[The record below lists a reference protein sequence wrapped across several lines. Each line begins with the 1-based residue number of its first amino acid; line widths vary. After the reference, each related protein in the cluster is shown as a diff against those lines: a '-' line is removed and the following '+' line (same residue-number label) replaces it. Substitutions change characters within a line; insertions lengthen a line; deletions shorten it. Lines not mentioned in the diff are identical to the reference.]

1 MPESRFVVVRL
12 GSLGDIV
19 HTFPA
24 VAALRESYPTAEITW
39 LTHPRWKLLIESC
52 GLASG
57 IWAVESRDLNSVR
70 QAFRHLRETRWD
82 AAIDYQGL
90 WKSATLPFF
99 GGVKR
104 RIGFSSY
111 TIREFGVPVLYTERV
126 HVVRTHIAEQN
137 GELSERAGARKI
149 VSAFNLRVCE
159 RDAASVSRQL
169 RTSEI
174 ENYVVLSPGGGWRSK
189 CWPADRFG
197 MLCRKIRDT
206 IGLRCVVNFGPGEQ
220 DLAEAVQAASGAAE
234 PLLNN
239 AGLGELMALLR
250 GAHCIVGGDT
260 GPLHLA
266 IALGTPAVAL
276 YGPTDPARNGPYR
289 VPDLTGRTSPD
300 VVLRTAGAATSHKRV
315 AEPDPSML
323 AIDVDAV
330 FAALQ
335 RCLGVAA

>member
-1 MPESRFVVVRL
+1 MAEPRFTVVRL

-24 VAALRESYPTAEITW
+24 VAALRDSYPTAEITW
-39 LTHPRWKLLIESC
+39 LTHPRWKPLIESS
-52 GLASG
+52 GLASE
-57 IWAVESRDLNSVR
+57 IWSVESRDLGSVR
-70 QAFRHLRETRWD
+70 KAIRHLRQTRWD
-82 AAIDYQGL
+82 AGIDYQGL

-104 RIGFSSY
+104 RIGFSSH
-111 TIREFGVPVLYTERV
+111 TIREFGVPVLYTDRV
-126 HVVRTHIAEQN
+126 RVIRTHIAEQN
-137 GELSERAGARKI
+137 GELSQRAGARKI
-149 VSAFNLRVCE
+149 VSPFALRICE
-159 RDAASVSRQL
+159 SDATNVTRQL
-169 RTSEI
+169 RAVGI
-174 ENYVVLSPGGGWRSK
+174 ESYVALSPGGGWLSK
-189 CWPADRFG
+189 CWPAERFG
-197 MLCRKIRDT
+197 MLCRRIRDT
-206 IGLRCVVNFGPGEQ
+206 LGLRCVVNFGPGEE
-220 DLAEAVQAASGAAE
+220 DLGKAVQAASGGAE
-234 PLLNN
+234 PLLSN
-239 AGLGELMALLR
+239 ASLGELMALLR
-250 GAHCIVGGDT
+250 GAQCVVGGDT

-289 VPDLTGRTSPD
+289 VLGSTGCVSAD
-300 VVLRTAGAATSHKRV
+300 VVLRVAGASTSHKRV